1 MPQCEY
7 IGPSGNQCNENAD
20 EGKSICFWHD
30 RDADKSGDDIKE
42 RLEQKARAMESCE
55 GYELMRANLEDAFII
70 ELDLSYANLERVNLQ
85 DGSLFGIN
93 LRGANLMKAN
103 LRDSNLRESKLEG
116 ADLLGAY
123 LDGADLDRAE
133 WGEGYIVRSHRMA
146 EDLAS
151 QGNKLGAN
159 EQYQRA
165 EDTYRII
172 RQRYEANGQTE
183 FAGRFFY
190 NEMVSKRK
198 QMPKWSVR
206 RFWSKLVDVICG
218 YGEDPMRVINFSFSV
233 VVISALIFSLT
244 GMTHGDNTYVFHLTN
259 SIGENLR
266 ILAFGIYYSI
276 VTFTTL
282 GYGDMVALG
291 WGKAAAALEA
301 FAGVFLNSIFL
312 LTFAKKMIR

>member
-1 MPQCEY
+1 
-7 IGPSGNQCNENAD
+7 
-20 EGKSICFWHD
+20 
-30 RDADKSGDDIKE
+30 
-42 RLEQKARAMESCE
+42 
-55 GYELMRANLEDAFII
+55 
-70 ELDLSYANLERVNLQ
+70 
-85 DGSLFGIN
+85 
-93 LRGANLMKAN
+93 
-103 LRDSNLRESKLEG
+103 
-116 ADLLGAY
+116 
-123 LDGADLDRAE
+123 
-133 WGEGYIVRSHRMA
+133 
-146 EDLAS
+146 
-151 QGNKLGAN
+151 
-159 EQYQRA
+159 
-165 EDTYRII
+165 
-172 RQRYEANGQTE
+172 
-183 FAGRFFY
+183 
-190 NEMVSKRK
+190 
-198 QMPKWSVR
+198 MPKWSVR

-291 WGKAAAALEA
+291 WGKAVAALEA